1 MKGDQVLLWDKR
13 KEPKGDHSKFESLW
27 KGPFE
32 ISEELGSNAF
42 KLQYPNGDEP
52 PLSFNGQDLK
62 LYHL

>member
-1 MKGDQVLLWDKR
+1 MNGDQVPLWDR
-13 KEPKGDHSKFESLW
+13 RREPKGAHTKFESLW
-27 KGPFE
+27 KGPFV

-42 KLQYPNGDEP
+42 KLKYPNGDEL